1 MKRILSFFVLA
12 SVLLASSCS
21 LKEDFKGNDSEFA
34 TISLTLGGP
43 ESSAT
48 RAIGD
53 GSSVD
58 LLHYAVYD
66 SEDQLIPA
74 LGEVVE
80 VQKFPTQVDI
90 TLAKGQTYKIAFWA
104 QNQSTRAYTINNGD
118 VRHVAINYAGYN
130 NNDESRD
137 AFFKTIEHTVTGDI
151 ALDVV
156 LERPFAQI
164 NLGVTAEDWADAETA
179 GISVKKSMVKIS
191 NAAKALDLFNG
202 QVGDGTEVVYALAE
216 IPALSGEILTV
227 EEVAYKY
234 LSMNYIL
241 VNSQD
246 ATAPA
251 QGLYGE
257 GKELVN
263 AEFTLEMADAQDQP
277 VVVKVDNL
285 PVQRNWRTNVIGRML
300 TGDISFNISLDPIF
314 DGEENYPDTLEEEL
328 LFAAANGGEVTLTQN
343 VEVDYISAE
352 GNFELNIEENVTLTS
367 GSPANYAVIVRDGKT
382 VINSDGE
389 INALGGGIGVINGAE
404 VIYNGGTL
412 EVNTES
418 TSARYNFYAEG
429 QGSTITIND
438 GEFSFSSTLNQKRAY
453 VYAGVGTT
461 VYINGGDFG
470 KASSRDGYTAGIMGD
485 GTIVIKGG
493 SFAFNPS
500 KWVAPGYKAI
510 LDGGKYY
517 VLPDTYVTTAAELA
531 AALTSDVAEINVVLY
546 NDIDVAISSL
556 GQQTGG
562 SGEYKLGG
570 ENTQKI
576 NIDLNGKRLNI
587 TTTYW
592 SGIGAKND
600 NALFTIKNGT
610 MTSSQATG
618 TWNSYD
624 LTFAN
629 CNYDIQGVVFEKA
642 IAFTNAGKTASLK
655 NVTINETHDY
665 YAMWVCAE
673 GQTLNIDGLTIN
685 SLGRGIKIDEQY
697 VDAPAKVVMNINN
710 AEFKTAKKAAILVK
724 SVAGAEINASNLD
737 ITNVAADK
745 VNAVWV
751 DEDAVAYYDLVI
763 VNGCTKVIEGSTLV
777 SNITELQNALNNGD
791 RIIAL
796 IDDITGDVTVEQKPD
811 VKITIEGNGH
821 NYDGTILVNG
831 KSARYA
837 TAGLTIQNINFK
849 STSISADAYINLG
862 SGDNSTRYT
871 SNVIVKNCTFEGYA
885 NKPVAVKSYTGG
897 DRNVSIIGCTVDNQM
912 HSLAQLT
919 NVETGL
925 QIKDCKVYSK
935 NGANINNSP
944 ALEMSNCIFD
954 VTGYAVRVGVN
965 GTVNSEQ
972 KTFAITNSSLKS
984 ACAESDDAVIVFRD
998 SATNAELNLAG
1009 TTLIGKRQ
1017 IIGNTT
1023 KTVITY

>member
-53 GSSVD
+53 GSSVN

-66 SEDQLIPA
+66 SDDQLIPA
-74 LGEVVE
+74 LGEVIE
-80 VQKFPTQVDI
+80 VNKFPTQVDI

-104 QNQSTRAYTINNGD
+104 QNRSTDAYTINNGD
-118 VRHVAINYAGYN
+118 VRHVAIKYDDYN

-179 GISVKKSMVKIS
+179 GISVKKSKVEIS
-191 NAAKALDLFNG
+191 NAASALDLFSG
-202 QVGDGTEVVYALAE
+202 QVGAATKVVYEFAE

-246 ATAPA
+246 VTAPA

-470 KASSRDGYTAGIMGD
+470 KASSRSGYTDGIMGD

-510 LDGGKYY
+510 LKDGKYY
-517 VLPDTYVTTAAELA
+517 VVEDEIDAVATTTDELKSALNNSEQVYVVKGNYTFPASSIKAGQTIICEEGTVFTGNSKLNINGAKVINGTFSNPNGTAVDQTINGVFENCTFTGSNALRYCYAGEKVEFINCVFDGSVYGVHFDGGANDVIFKNCVLSGFNAFA
-531 AALTSDVAEINVVLY
+531 A
-546 NDIDVAISSL
+546 AISSL
-556 GQQTGG
+556 TFDNCIFKSNGRSGYNGANLWCGATMSNCEFTFDG
-562 SGEYKLGG
+562 STTNEWIDCIKVDGTYKFDNCTINGIEY
-570 ENTQKI
+570 T
-576 NIDLNGKRLNI
+576 
-587 TTTYW
+587 
-592 SGIGAKND
+592 SD
-600 NALFTIKNGT
+600 NYT
-610 MTSSQATG
+610 
-618 TWNSYD
+618 SYD
-624 LTFAN
+624 EIFSRNHAT
-629 CNYDIQGVVFEKA
+629 
-642 IAFTNAGKTASLK
+642 
-655 NVTINETHDY
+655 VTINGVE
-665 YAMWVCAE
+665 C
-673 GQTLNIDGLTIN
+673 
-685 SLGRGIKIDEQY
+685 SL
-697 VDAPAKVVMNINN
+697 
-710 AEFKTAKKAAILVK
+710 
-724 SVAGAEINASNLD
+724 
-737 ITNVAADK
+737 
-745 VNAVWV
+745 
-751 DEDAVAYYDLVI
+751 
-763 VNGCTKVIEGSTLV
+763 
-777 SNITELQNALNNGD
+777 
-791 RIIAL
+791 
-796 IDDITGDVTVEQKPD
+796 
-811 VKITIEGNGH
+811 
-821 NYDGTILVNG
+821 
-831 KSARYA
+831 
-837 TAGLTIQNINFK
+837 
-849 STSISADAYINLG
+849 
-862 SGDNSTRYT
+862 
-871 SNVIVKNCTFEGYA
+871 
-885 NKPVAVKSYTGG
+885 
-897 DRNVSIIGCTVDNQM
+897 
-912 HSLAQLT
+912 
-919 NVETGL
+919 
-925 QIKDCKVYSK
+925 
-935 NGANINNSP
+935 
-944 ALEMSNCIFD
+944 
-954 VTGYAVRVGVN
+954 
-965 GTVNSEQ
+965 
-972 KTFAITNSSLKS
+972 
-984 ACAESDDAVIVFRD
+984 
-998 SATNAELNLAG
+998 
-1009 TTLIGKRQ
+1009 
-1017 IIGNTT
+1017 
-1023 KTVITY
+1023 